1 VFVVAARGPVQRDV
15 RQRTPTPTGAMPEQ
29 RGNATGGRAVRRAR
43 ETGGRATV
51 PDQRAVCG
59 QTLDGGGGGGGG
71 CRGGDDDGDGVRRR
85 EVASRR

>member
-1 VFVVAARGPVQRDV
+1 
-15 RQRTPTPTGAMPEQ
+15 MPEQ